1 VRLAP
6 GVLPRHA
13 LCYLWAAFVTIGLF
27 TYLTAL
33 QPYILAVN
41 LGIPLEQ
48 RGVVS
53 GSLHFWQEVTV
64 VLVIGFIGAWSDR
77 VGRRIVFVLGFL
89 IMALAYAAYSFASD
103 YSELLAYRLIFAL
116 GIATLAGM
124 LLSVLADY
132 PAEQDRGKLT
142 GIAVFLNSL
151 GALLFLAV
159 LTRLPAIFREAGLSE
174 LWSGRAAY
182 LSAAGLCLVSALIM
196 LGLRPGRPDKVDPRT
211 PVWSLVLQGVAAG
224 RQPRIALAYA
234 ASFMARA
241 DIVIVTLFLALWAQ
255 NAAIADGFTAAEA
268 AKKLGML
275 FGIVQGCA
283 LIWAPF
289 FGWLADRI
297 NRVTSVIIAIVL
309 TIVGYGWVGLVED
322 PLHVSA
328 LPAAAIAGAGQVSA
342 LLANQVLVGQE
353 APGAIR
359 GAIMGMVGLFAAL
372 GILFISKVGGYAF
385 DHWMPGAPF
394 VIMAC
399 ANLAL
404 LAFALYVRIRAPGSD
419 RNVDRFQPPE
429 STPVQTQSTRHSPT

>member
-1 VRLAP
+1 MQGFSSARLGPVRLAP

-13 LCYLWAAFVTIGLF
+13 LCYLWAAFITIGLF
-27 TYLTAL
+27 SYVTAL

-41 LGIPLEQ
+41 LGIPPEQ

-53 GSLHFWQEVTV
+53 GSLYFWQEVLV

-77 VGRRIVFVLGFL
+77 VGRRVVFVIGYL
-89 IMALAYAAYSFASD
+89 IMALAYAAYPFASD
-103 YSELLAYRLIFAL
+103 YAQLLAYRLIFAL
-116 GIATLAGM
+116 SVATLAGM
-124 LLSVLADY
+124 LLAVLADY
-132 PAEQDRGKLT
+132 PDEQDRGKLT

-159 LTRLPAIFREAGLSE
+159 LTRLPAFFHEAGLSE
-174 LWSGRAAY
+174 LWSGRASY

-196 LGLRPGRPDKVDPRT
+196 LGLRPGRPDKVNPRT
-211 PVWSLVLQGVAAG
+211 PVSALVFQGAAAA

-241 DIVIVTLFLALWAQ
+241 DLVIITLFLALWAQ
-255 NAAIADGFTAAEA
+255 NAALADGFTAAEG
-268 AKKLGML
+268 AKKLSML
-275 FGIVQGCA
+275 FGIIQGCA
-283 LIWAPF
+283 LIWAPA

-309 TIVGYGWVGLVED
+309 TIVGYGWIGFVRD
-322 PLHVSA
+322 PLDVSA
-328 LPAAAIAGAGQVSA
+328 FPAAAIAGAGQVSA
-342 LLANQVLVGQE
+342 LLALQVLVGQE
-353 APGAIR
+353 APGPIR
-359 GAIMGMVGLFAAL
+359 GAVMGMVGFFAAL

-394 VIMAC
+394 VIMAL

-404 LAFALYVRIRAPGSD
+404 LVFAVHVRIRAPGPA
-419 RNVDRFQPPE
+419 RIA
-429 STPVQTQSTRHSPT
+429 